1 MDPSPLKSSKKS
13 LFSRKPVKRSS
24 TDASSPLST
33 SPPDR
38 SSTHDTPAEPVP
50 VSREPSSDTSSSNRN
65 RSIIPES
72 LKELPSWY
80 HTEGEWAAAS
90 ALQFRARYPIHN
102 PVGPRVYRNVH
113 LLPPTRPSSVFSP
126 SFPPMSTEPASA
138 PPVAVPSQSPSGSP
152 IPTPNSSQ
160 TRIIDPSGKVRTRK
174 ISNTAHD
181 NVDLLDASDPYG
193 TNWHHQS
200 PYDGLGLSSDR
211 TAVSPDPVD
220 SRPPPRSRSR
230 MSSLGAGSH
239 HKTTTPSPLSQSTSA
254 VHLTSDQDTPPIT
267 RKLTKRRRPFDGIF
281 GLSPT
286 NPPDSASST
295 PSSLSPST
303 HTVTNRLFKRQSI
316 FKSASTSSIPH
327 TVSNAS
333 IEKRQKRGSM
343 LGRFARRF
351 SIMRRV
357 TRGHSRGGSLDA
369 SNDWSRGDTQS
380 LQVTDNASTVT
391 RPASMSNP
399 VSPSEKR
406 QSTRVPPPRAQTTP
420 SPDSSPPLETPE
432 EEQTQDDVE
441 MRDASRDSMSSLQ
454 VPYSIGRLTIANPD
468 SPGSTDN
475 SPVNQSYTLPAGKTP
490 AQSPTPIIQSGPLV
504 ESPSILTPPFKG
516 FASVPL
522 ASPSLPMMRVTL
534 VDEGPKSPPFS
545 APIPIP
551 RAPPKSDKHTPLSSS
566 SSSTPIPT
574 SPTPSPPTH
583 PSTTKVTASLPPTVD
598 DSPLS
603 RASIIVNPPTPSVEP
618 TRMKNPS
625 ANEQAKVPPAVHL
638 SIPSPIITPIG
649 PTSPRAT
656 SPHESHKPSSRDSS
670 PVKNQGSRQPKTTSS
685 VRTRE
690 TETFHLVRSPS
701 VGTMQPTG
709 ESIIVGGEQ
718 WEVVGRGTQRSKT
731 KKEKDDVRRSH
742 VEPDRRASKR
752 QERTA
757 EKVTSSGPS
766 KSESRKSRTKEGTSS
781 RRYSSQT
788 AESKEHVRRSATTP
802 STRTSGVPASAAA
815 PTAAA
820 APERRPSQSQGRR
833 PTSELS
839 PAADMNA
846 VRAREVWEMDRLW
859 KGRSMAYGLEGPHVV
874 YAQSIGDVS
883 STTSVNGIGHG
894 STHTSYKLQ
903 QGFPFPTTATATT
916 APGIYSS
923 SPPHTQQQQQ
933 QQPQQQM
940 MPSLYEF
947 PSGVRSYPDLANIP
961 SIGTPDSTPSLPSR
975 NPLPAPPRQSTYR
988 PGPIP
993 ASFVERDDG
1002 TAAEYWSKYAGVGV
1016 VSPTH

>member
-13 LFSRKPVKRSS
+13 LFSRKPVKRSN
-24 TDASSPLST
+24 TDAPSPLST

-38 SSTHDTPAEPVP
+38 SSTHDTPTEPALSPVP

-113 LLPPTRPSSVFSP
+113 LLPPTRPSSIFSP
-126 SFPPMSTEPASA
+126 SFPPMSTEPASAA

-160 TRIIDPSGKVRTRK
+160 TRILDPSGKVRTRK

-200 PYDGLGLSSDR
+200 PYDGLGLTSDR

-295 PSSLSPST
+295 PSSLSPSA

-380 LQVTDNASTVT
+380 IQVTDNASTVT
-391 RPASMSNP
+391 RPASMSE
-399 VSPSEKR
+399 S
-406 QSTRVPPPRAQTTP
+406 RVPVREAPEHTH
-420 SPDSSPPLETPE
+420 SSPPLDTPE

-468 SPGSTDN
+468 TPGSTDN
-475 SPVNQSYTLPAGKTP
+475 SPVNQSYSLPAGKTP
-490 AQSPTPIIQSGPLV
+490 AQSPTPIIQTGPLV

-534 VDEGPKSPPFS
+534 VDEGPKSPLSS

-551 RAPPKSDKHTPLSSS
+551 RAPPKSDRRTPLSFS

-583 PSTTKVTASLPPTVD
+583 PSTAKVTASSPPTVD

-618 TRMKNPS
+618 THMKNPS
-625 ANEQAKVPPAVHL
+625 ANEQAKVPPTVHL

-656 SPHESHKPSSRDSS
+656 SPHESHKPPSRDSS
-670 PVKNQGSRQPKTTSS
+670 PTKNQGSRQPKTSSS
-685 VRTRE
+685 VRSRE
-690 TETFHLVRSPS
+690 TETFHLVRNPS
-701 VGTMQPTG
+701 AGTMQPTG

-757 EKVTSSGPS
+757 EKVTPSGPS

-788 AESKEHVRRSATTP
+788 AESKDHVRRSTTTP

-815 PTAAA
+815 PTAAF
-820 APERRPSQSQGRR
+820 ERRPSQSQGRR
-833 PTSELS
+833 PTSELP

-859 KGRSMAYGLEGPHVV
+859 KGRSMACGLEGPHVV

-903 QGFPFPTTATATT
+903 QGFPFPTPATT

-923 SPPHTQQQQQ
+923 SSPSPPPHTQQQ
-933 QQPQQQM
+933 M
-940 MPSLYEF
+940 IPSLYEF

-961 SIGTPDSTPSLPSR
+961 SIGSPDSTPSLPSR

-1002 TAAEYWSKYAGVGV
+1002 PAAEYWSKYAGVGV

>member
-38 SSTHDTPAEPVP
+38 SSTHDTPTEPAL
-50 VSREPSSDTSSSNRN
+50 EPSSDTSSSNRN

-102 PVGPRVYRNVH
+102 PVGPHVYRNAH
-113 LLPPTRPSSVFSP
+113 LLPPTRPSSIFSP

-152 IPTPNSSQ
+152 LPTPNSSQ

-211 TAVSPDPVD
+211 TAVTPDPVD
-220 SRPPPRSRSR
+220 CI
-230 MSSLGAGSH
+230 L
-239 HKTTTPSPLSQSTSA
+239 TP
-254 VHLTSDQDTPPIT
+254 DQDTPPIT

-281 GLSPT
+281 GISPT

-406 QSTRVPPPRAQTTP
+406 QSTRTPLLPSRRPKKSKHKTTWRCG
-420 SPDSSPPLETPE
+420 T
-432 EEQTQDDVE
+432 
-441 MRDASRDSMSSLQ
+441 ASRDSMSSLQ

-468 SPGSTDN
+468 SPGSTDT
-475 SPVNQSYTLPAGKTP
+475 SPVNQSYPLPAGKTP
-490 AQSPTPIIQSGPLV
+490 AQSPAPIIQTSPLV
-504 ESPSILTPPFKG
+504 DSPSILTPPFKG

-534 VDEGPKSPPFS
+534 VDEGPKSPSSS

-551 RAPPKSDKHTPLSSS
+551 RAPPKSDKRTPLSS

-583 PSTTKVTASLPPTVD
+583 PPTAKVTASSPPTVD

-618 TRMKNPS
+618 TRMKNPP
-625 ANEQAKVPPAVHL
+625 ANEQPKVPPAVHL

-656 SPHESHKPSSRDSS
+656 SPHESHKPPSRDSS
-670 PVKNQGSRQPKTTSS
+670 PAKNQGSRQPKTSSS

-701 VGTMQPTG
+701 AGTMQPTG

-757 EKVTSSGPS
+757 EKVISSGPS

-781 RRYSSQT
+781 RRYSFQT
-788 AESKEHVRRSATTP
+788 AESKDHVRRSATTH

-815 PTAAA
+815 PMAAP

-833 PTSELS
+833 PTSELP

-916 APGIYSS
+916 Y
-923 SPPHTQQQQQ
+923 
-933 QQPQQQM
+933 
-940 MPSLYEF
+940 
-947 PSGVRSYPDLANIP
+947 
-961 SIGTPDSTPSLPSR
+961 
-975 NPLPAPPRQSTYR
+975 YR
-988 PGPIP
+988 PGNLLAVAAAAAAAYSAADDAFAVRVPVWREELSGLGEYPEHRHAGQHALAPVTQP
-993 ASFVERDDG
+993 AAC
-1002 TAAEYWSKYAGVGV
+1002 AAAPVD
-1016 VSPTH
+1016 VSPWADPSVLCGEGRWHRCGVLEQIRRRGRRLTDPLNV

>member
-1 MDPSPLKSSKKS
+1 MDPSTLKSSKKS

-24 TDASSPLST
+24 TDAPSPLST
-33 SPPDR
+33 SLPDR
-38 SSTHDTPAEPVP
+38 SSTHDTPTEPALSPIP
-50 VSREPSSDTSSSNRN
+50 VSREPSSETPSPNRN

-113 LLPPTRPSSVFSP
+113 LLPPNRPSSVFSP

-138 PPVAVPSQSPSGSP
+138 PPLAVPSHSPSGSP
-152 IPTPNSSQ
+152 LPTPSSSQ
-160 TRIIDPSGKVRTRK
+160 TRIVDPSGKVRTRK

-230 MSSLGAGSH
+230 MSSLGTGSH

-254 VHLTSDQDTPPIT
+254 VHLHTRSGYTSHHP
-267 RKLTKRRRPFDGIF
+267 
-281 GLSPT
+281 
-286 NPPDSASST
+286 
-295 PSSLSPST
+295 
-303 HTVTNRLFKRQSI
+303 LFKRQSI
-316 FKSASTSSIPH
+316 FKSASTSSIPQ

-380 LQVTDNASTVT
+380 LQVTDGASSVT
-391 RPASMSNP
+391 RPASVSNP
-399 VSPSEKR
+399 VSPSERR
-406 QSTRVPPPRAQTTP
+406 QSTRVPPPRAETTP
-420 SPDSSPPLETPE
+420 SPDSPPLETPE
-432 EEQTQDDVE
+432 EEQSQDDVQ

-475 SPVNQSYTLPAGKTP
+475 SPVNQSYPLPAGKT
-490 AQSPTPIIQSGPLV
+490 SPIPVQLPPIIQAGPLV
-504 ESPSILTPPFKG
+504 ESPTALAPPFKG

-522 ASPSLPMMRVTL
+522 ASPSLPVMRVTL
-534 VDEGPKSPPFS
+534 VDEGPKLPPLPPS
-545 APIPIP
+545 APVPIP
-551 RAPPKSDKHTPLSSS
+551 RAPPKGEKRAPLSSPS
-566 SSSTPIPT
+566 SPTPIPT

-583 PSTTKVTASLPPTVD
+583 PSTTKVAASSPPTVD

-603 RASIIVNPPTPSVEP
+603 RASIIANPPTPSVEP
-618 TRMKNPS
+618 THMKNPS
-625 ANEQAKVPPAVHL
+625 ANEQAKAPPTVHL

-656 SPHESHKPSSRDSS
+656 SPHESHKPPSRDSS
-670 PVKNQGSRQPKTTSS
+670 PTKNQGSRQPKTSSS
-685 VRTRE
+685 VRSRE

-701 VGTMQPTG
+701 AGTMQPTG

-731 KKEKDDVRRSH
+731 KKEKD
-742 VEPDRRASKR
+742 
-752 QERTA
+752 
-757 EKVTSSGPS
+757 
-766 KSESRKSRTKEGTSS
+766 
-781 RRYSSQT
+781 
-788 AESKEHVRRSATTP
+788 
-802 STRTSGVPASAAA
+802 
-815 PTAAA
+815 
-820 APERRPSQSQGRR
+820 
-833 PTSELS
+833 
-839 PAADMNA
+839 
-846 VRAREVWEMDRLW
+846 
-859 KGRSMAYGLEGPHVV
+859 
-874 YAQSIGDVS
+874 
-883 STTSVNGIGHG
+883 
-894 STHTSYKLQ
+894 
-903 QGFPFPTTATATT
+903 
-916 APGIYSS
+916 
-923 SPPHTQQQQQ
+923 
-933 QQPQQQM
+933 
-940 MPSLYEF
+940 
-947 PSGVRSYPDLANIP
+947 
-961 SIGTPDSTPSLPSR
+961 
-975 NPLPAPPRQSTYR
+975 
-988 PGPIP
+988 
-993 ASFVERDDG
+993 
-1002 TAAEYWSKYAGVGV
+1002 
-1016 VSPTH
+1016 

>member
-38 SSTHDTPAEPVP
+38 SSTHDTPTEPALSPVP

-126 SFPPMSTEPASA
+126 SFPPMSTEPAST
-138 PPVAVPSQSPSGSP
+138 PPVAVPSQSPSSSP

-211 TAVSPDPVD
+211 TGTDRACP
-220 SRPPPRSRSR
+220 
-230 MSSLGAGSH
+230 SLGAGSH

-254 VHLTSDQDTPPIT
+254 DAPPIT

-380 LQVTDNASTVT
+380 IQVTDNASTVT

-468 SPGSTDN
+468 FPGSTDT
-475 SPVNQSYTLPAGKTP
+475 SPVNQSYPLPAGKTP
-490 AQSPTPIIQSGPLV
+490 AQSPTPIIQTGPLV
-504 ESPSILTPPFKG
+504 EPPSILTPPFKG

-534 VDEGPKSPPFS
+534 VDEGPKSPSSS

-551 RAPPKSDKHTPLSSS
+551 RAPPKSDKRTPLSSS
-566 SSSTPIPT
+566 S
-574 SPTPSPPTH
+574 
-583 PSTTKVTASLPPTVD
+583 VTASSPPTVD

-618 TRMKNPS
+618 TRMKNPP
-625 ANEQAKVPPAVHL
+625 ANEQPKVPPAC
-638 SIPSPIITPIG
+638 
-649 PTSPRAT
+649 
-656 SPHESHKPSSRDSS
+656 
-670 PVKNQGSRQPKTTSS
+670 SRQPKTSNS

-690 TETFHLVRSPS
+690 TETFHLVRNPS
-701 VGTMQPTG
+701 AGTMQPTG

-752 QERTA
+752 QERTV
-757 EKVTSSGPS
+757 E
-766 KSESRKSRTKEGTSS
+766 KSESRKSRTKRG
-781 RRYSSQT
+781 QT
-788 AESKEHVRRSATTP
+788 AESKDH
-802 STRTSGVPASAAA
+802 
-815 PTAAA
+815 
-820 APERRPSQSQGRR
+820 RRPSQSQGRR
-833 PTSELS
+833 PTSELP

-903 QGFPFPTTATATT
+903 QGFPFPAAATTTTT

-923 SPPHTQQQQQ
+923 HRRPPPPHT
-933 QQPQQQM
+933 QQQM

-961 SIGTPDSTPSLPSR
+961 SIGTPESTPSLPSR
-975 NPLPAPPRQSTYR
+975 NPLPAPPRQSMYR

-993 ASFVERDDG
+993 ASFMERDDG